1 MPVATTAD
9 KSAGASGRIT
19 VPQCYTAGATHMW
32 ARRGWPCLTA
42 AIGLVAMGPA
52 GAQAPDPMERAR
64 RIHASLV
71 GVDSHIDTLQ
81 RVLNGNEDISRRLP
95 RGHVDLPRLKEAGMV
110 APYFALW
117 VPTFYKGAEAVRRT
131 LQLRDAMQTVLDHHP
146 DQIELATTA
155 ADVERIA
162 KAGKIAAVLTLE
174 GGHQIADDLA
184 VLRVYH
190 RLGIR
195 SMTLTHFR
203 NNNWA
208 DASTD
213 RPVHGGLTD
222 FGREVVREMNRL
234 GMIVDISHVSDKTF
248 YDTLAVTS
256 KPVIA
261 SHSSCRALSDVPRNM
276 TDDMIRALA
285 RNGGVI
291 GINFGAGFVSAKDA
305 SALRQRIGQA
315 VATEPDL
322 VGRALDEFAR
332 ADYLKEYGEMKPAA
346 ATLEDAVAHVV
357 HAVEIAGVDH
367 VGIGS
372 DWDGINMVPTGL
384 EDVSKMPA
392 LTAALLARGLSEG
405 DVRKILGGNH
415 LRVLRE
421 VTGR

>member
-1 MPVATTAD
+1 MLALRT
-9 KSAGASGRIT
+9 
-19 VPQCYTAGATHMW
+19 
-32 ARRGWPCLTA
+32 WPCLTA
-42 AIGLVAMGPA
+42 AIGLVALGPA
-52 GAQAPDPMERAR
+52 AVPAQDAADRAR
-64 RIHASLV
+64 RIHASLI

-81 RVLNGNEDISRRLP
+81 RVLNGKEDISRRLS

-110 APYFALW
+110 APFFALW
-117 VPTFYKGAEAVRRT
+117 VPTFYQGSEAVRRT
-131 LQLRDAMQTVLDHHP
+131 LQLRDAMQTVLDAHP

-162 KAGKIAAVLTLE
+162 GAGKIAAVLTLE

-190 RLGIR
+190 RLGMR

-213 RPVHGGLTD
+213 RPLHGGLTD
-222 FGREVVREMNRL
+222 FGRQVVREMNRL

-248 YDTLAVTS
+248 YDVLAVTS

-305 SALRQRIGQA
+305 AALRQRIGQA
-315 VATEPDL
+315 VATEPAL

-346 ATLEDAVAHVV
+346 ATLDDAVAHVV
-357 HAVEIAGVDH
+357 HAVKVAGVDH

-392 LTAALLARGLSEG
+392 LTAKLLERGFSEA

>member
-1 MPVATTAD
+1 MRSRGAFSWTVAAAALAGLTLGAAPPS
-9 KSAGASGRIT
+9 SAGDES
-19 VPQCYTAGATHMW
+19 
-32 ARRGWPCLTA
+32 AR
-42 AIGLVAMGPA
+42 V
-52 GAQAPDPMERAR
+52 R
-64 RIHASLV
+64 RIHASLI

-81 RVLNGNEDISRRLP
+81 RVLNESVDVSRRQP
-95 RGHVDLPRLKEAGMV
+95 SGHVDLPRLKEAGMV
-110 APYFALW
+110 APFFALW
-117 VPTFYKGAEAVRRT
+117 VPTFYKDSEAVRRT
-131 LQLRDAMQTVLDHHP
+131 LQLRDAMQSLLDAHP

-155 ADVERIA
+155 VDVQRIA
-162 KAGKIAAVLTLE
+162 RAGKIAALLTLE

-203 NNNWA
+203 NNHWA

-213 RPVHGGLTD
+213 RPQHNGLTD
-222 FGREVVREMNRL
+222 FGRQVVREMNRL

-248 YDTLAVTS
+248 YDTLETTT

-261 SHSSCRALSDVPRNM
+261 SHSSFRVLSDVPRKM
-276 TDDMIRALA
+276 SDGMIRALA

-291 GINFGAGFVSAKDA
+291 SINFGAGFLNPGDA
-305 SALRQRIGQA
+305 EALRRRIGEA
-315 VATEPDL
+315 VAAEPDL
-322 VGRALDEFAR
+322 TGRALDEFA
-332 ADYLKEYGEMKPAA
+332 AAEYAREYDQMKPAS
-346 ATLEDAVAHVV
+346 ATLEDAVAHID
-357 HAVEIAGVDH
+357 HAVKVGGIDH

-372 DWDGINMVPTGL
+372 DWDGINSVPAGL

-392 LTAALLARGLSEG
+392 LTAALLRRGYSEG
-405 DVRKILGGNH
+405 DVRKILGGNL

>member
-1 MPVATTAD
+1 MLAR
-9 KSAGASGRIT
+9 GAWS
-19 VPQCYTAGATHMW
+19 
-32 ARRGWPCLTA
+32 CLSA
-42 AIGLVAMGPA
+42 AICLVALGPA
-52 GAQAPDPMERAR
+52 AVQAQDAAERAR
-64 RIHASLV
+64 RIHASLI

-81 RVLNGNEDISRRLP
+81 RVLNGNEDISRRLS

-110 APYFALW
+110 APFFALW
-117 VPTFYKGAEAVRRT
+117 VPTFYKGSEAVRRT
-131 LQLRDAMQTVLDHHP
+131 LELRDAMQSLLDAHA

-162 KAGKIAAVLTLE
+162 GLGKIAAVLTLE

-213 RPVHGGLTD
+213 RPRHNGLTD

-285 RNGGVI
+285 KNGGVI
-291 GINFGAGFVSAKDA
+291 GINFGAGFVSEKDA
-305 SALRQRIGQA
+305 GALRQRIGQA

-332 ADYLKEYGEMKPAA
+332 TDYLKEYGEMKPAA
-346 ATLEDAVAHVV
+346 ATLDDAVAHVV
-357 HAVEIAGVDH
+357 HAVKVAGIDH

-392 LTAALLARGLSEG
+392 LTAKLLERGFSEE
-405 DVRKILGGNH
+405 DVRKILGGNL